1 MPPPSQIQTW
11 WFQAS
16 FLGNPWR
23 ENLDE
28 LVLAHTEGR
37 EGNLLVETQIRS
49 LRMLGPL
56 DGAPDVLAT
65 GHPLCYFIP
74 CFSCNGRL

>member
-1 MPPPSQIQTW
+1 MPPGQIQTR

-23 ENLDE
+23 ENPNGS
-28 LVLAHTEGR
+28 VLAHTEVC
-37 EGNLLVETQIRS
+37 EENILAETQIRS

-56 DGAPDVLAT
+56 DGAPDALVAC
-65 GHPLCYFIP
+65 HPLCHFVP
-74 CFSCNGRL
+74 RSGCSGQL